1 MNYISL
7 IDDDIF
13 VIGGASIYELLLPYC
28 DKMFLTHVEKT
39 SKADVYF
46 PKINYDEWERS
57 LIDTNS
63 DNDISYK
70 HYEYRRAKQKKK
82 E

>member
-1 MNYISL
+1 
-7 IDDDIF
+7 
-13 VIGGASIYELLLPYC
+13 
-28 DKMFLTHVEKT
+28 
-39 SKADVYF
+39 
-46 PKINYDEWERS
+46 

-82 E
+82 EW